1 MTDFPNNPVI
11 NPLHHKNT
19 MAKTILDKA
28 IDFVFLLLARHSSS
42 ELDSALASCV
52 GLKPFPNSG
61 DVLNFLLKRC
71 ASHSMRTTASMT
83 IA

>member
-1 MTDFPNNPVI
+1 ME
-11 NPLHHKNT
+11 
-19 MAKTILDKA
+19 AKTILDKA

-61 DVLNFLLKRC
+61 DVSNFLLKRC
-71 ASHSMRTTASMT
+71 ASHNMRTTQNQHLSP
-83 IA
+83 